1 MVIRGTISGNRT
13 LPHRGPVY
21 EHPRRYLLVE
31 SSQPDS
37 TEGEPIVPATCGL
50 DWAQDHNDIRI
61 AESITGELLLE
72 QRFLTD
78 EAGTAALIEALERH
92 EVEAIAIEKPDG
104 LLVGRLLG
112 AGLTVLAMHPN
123 QVAAARDRFRA
134 AAGKSD
140 RFDAMV
146 LCELA
151 RTDRHRFPAL
161 APLGDETL
169 ALRALLRTRQDL
181 VEARV
186 ALANQLRAQLQ
197 VFWPGAATIFA
208 EVDSKIALA
217 FIERYPSPADAR
229 GLGPKRLQGFLARH
243 AYCGRRTPAALI
255 ERLRTAPGAACD
267 ELEIDARRACV
278 LGLTAALKPIVEQI
292 TALTSQIAG
301 AVRDHPD
308 GHIFLSFFRDP
319 KSTLTAAGL
328 LAEIG
333 DNRTR
338 YPTGDALAADA
349 GMAPVAIESG
359 KRRAAGFRWAC
370 DKRLRAHFCVLA
382 DATRHTN
389 PWANDLYQRAR
400 ARGCNHPHAI
410 RILGRAW
417 ARVLH
422 ACWTTNQP
430 YNITT
435 HRAATRHL
443 QPAG

>member
-1 MVIRGTISGNRT
+1 M
-13 LPHRGPVY
+13 
-21 EHPRRYLLVE
+21 
-31 SSQPDS
+31 
-37 TEGEPIVPATCGL
+37 PATCGL

-61 AESITGELLLE
+61 ADTVSGTLLLE
-72 QRFLTD
+72 QRFATSEL
-78 EAGTAALIEALERH
+78 GTAALIDALH
-92 EVEAIAIEKPDG
+92 HHHVEAVAIEKPDG
-104 LLVGRLLG
+104 LLVGRLLA
-112 AGLTVLAMHPN
+112 AGLTVLAIHPN

-151 RTDRHRFPAL
+151 RTDRHRFAAL

-197 VFWPGAATIFA
+197 AFWPGATAIFA
-208 EVDSKIALA
+208 DIDSKIALA
-217 FIERYPSPADAR
+217 FIERYPSPTDAR

-243 AYCGRRTPAALI
+243 AYCGRRTPDALLQ
-255 ERLRTAPGAACD
+255 RLRDAPTATCH
-267 ELEIDARRACV
+267 ELENDARRACV
-278 LGLTAALKPIVEQI
+278 LGLIATLKPIVEQI
-292 TALTSQIAG
+292 ALLTGQIAG

-319 KSTLTAAGL
+319 HSTLTAAGL

-333 DNRTR
+333 DNRAR

-359 KRRAAGFRWAC
+359 KRRAASFRWAC

-382 DATRHTN
+382 DATRHHN
-389 PWANDLYQRAR
+389 PWAHDLYTRAR
-400 ARGCNHPHAI
+400 ARGASHPHAI

-430 YNITT
+430 YNITH

-443 QPAG
+443 QPHG